1 MHENDLECNSKFIN
15 KECFRKVLI
24 THMFFGTDLLS
35 FRGC

>member
-24 THMFFGTDLLS
+24 THVFWHRSLIV
-35 FRGC
+35 